1 MNAGRSRSAFATWAG
16 AASTIPGMDRSLS
29 TLLLVALIAVLSPPL
44 ADLVGRAAPVPM
56 VVFEIVLGIL
66 VGPDVLGWAVQD
78 DLVHTL
84 SQFGLAML
92 FFMAGYEIDFDRLR
106 GGPLARAVRGWAMS
120 VVIGVGLGLLLAP
133 TADSGAIVGIA
144 LTTTAL
150 GTILP
155 VLRDAGQLG
164 TALGDAVMAVGAVG
178 EFAPIV
184 AMTLF
189 LDGRRPGE
197 AMIYLTAFAAI
208 AGAGIFLAVRGR
220 HTTLNRLADATME
233 TSGQF
238 AVRLVMALLMAMVA
252 ATAVLGVD
260 MLLGAFAAGV
270 IMRILF
276 HSGNPER
283 TERVTAKLEAVGF
296 GFLIPVFFIDTGI
309 GYDLKA
315 LTSDWG
321 TLALVPLFLV
331 LFLLTRGLPSFLT
344 APRGSTGRE
353 RRAVALYASTAL
365 PLIVAITSIGV
376 DRGTMRSS
384 DAAAMVGA
392 GMLSVLLY
400 PFLALR
406 TSGAVRTPQGREE
419 AAESW

>member
-1 MNAGRSRSAFATWAG
+1 MTPSE
-16 AASTIPGMDRSLS
+16 S
-29 TLLLVALIAVLSPPL
+29 TLLLVALIAVVAPPL
-44 ADLVGRAAPVPM
+44 ADAVGRWAPVPL

-66 VGPDVLGWAVQD
+66 AGPDVAGWAKQD
-78 DLVHTL
+78 GLVHSL

-106 GGPLARAVRGWAMS
+106 GGPLTRALQGWAMS
-120 VVIGVGLGLLLAP
+120 VVIGVGVGLLLASSVS
-133 TADSGAIVGIA
+133 SGAIIGIA

-164 TALGDAVMAVGAVG
+164 SPLGDAVMAVGAVG

-189 LDGRRPGE
+189 LDGRKPGQ
-197 AMIYLTAFAAI
+197 AMIYLTAFALI
-208 AGAGIFLAVRGR
+208 AAAGVLFAVRGR
-220 HTTLNRLADATME
+220 HAALNRLADATME
-233 TSGQF
+233 SSGQF
-238 AVRLVMALLMAMVA
+238 AVRLVIALLMVMIA
-252 ATAVLGVD
+252 ATVALGVD

-276 HSGNPER
+276 HSGNAER
-283 TERVTAKLEAVGF
+283 TERVTAKLEAIGF
-296 GFLIPVFFIDTGI
+296 GFLIPIFFIDTGI
-309 GYDLKA
+309 GYDLDA
-315 LTSDWG
+315 LTGDWG
-321 TLALVPLFLV
+321 TLALVPLFLSLMLV
-331 LFLLTRGLPSFLT
+331 ARGLPSFLT
-344 APRGSTGRE
+344 APEGSSPRL
-353 RRAVALYASTAL
+353 RRALALYAATGL

-376 DRGTMRSS
+376 DRGTLKSS

-392 GMLSVLLY
+392 GMLSVLIY
-400 PFLALR
+400 PFLALKV
-406 TSGAVRTPQGREE
+406 SGAVRTPRGLEE

>member
-1 MNAGRSRSAFATWAG
+1 MT
-16 AASTIPGMDRSLS
+16 RSLS
-29 TLLLVALIAVLSPPL
+29 TMLLVALIAVLSPPL
-44 ADLVGRAAPVPM
+44 ADAVGRWAPVPL

-66 VGPDVLGWAVQD
+66 VGPDVAGWARPD
-78 DLVHTL
+78 GLVNGL

-92 FFMAGYEIDFDRLR
+92 FFMAGYEIDFARLR
-106 GGPLARAVRGWAMS
+106 GGPLARAVRGWLMS
-120 VVIGVGLGLLLAP
+120 VVVGVGLGLLLAS
-133 TADSGAIVGIA
+133 TASAGAIVGIA
-144 LTTTAL
+144 LTTTTL

-164 TALGDAVMAVGAVG
+164 TPLGDAVTAVGAVG
-178 EFAPIV
+178 EFAPII

-189 LDGRRPGE
+189 LDGRRPGQ
-197 AMIYLTAFAAI
+197 AMVYLTAFALI
-208 AGAGIFLAVRGR
+208 AGAGIGLALRGDHSR
-220 HTTLNRLADATME
+220 LNRLADATMR

-238 AVRLVMALLMAMVA
+238 AVRLVVALLLTMIGATVA
-252 ATAVLGVD
+252 LGVD

-276 HSGNPER
+276 HSGDPER

-315 LTSDWG
+315 LTGSWA
-321 TLALVPLFLV
+321 TLGLVPV
-331 LFLLTRGLPSFLT
+331 FLLLLLVARGLPSFLT
-344 APRGSTGRE
+344 APEGSTARQ
-353 RRAVALYASTAL
+353 RWAVALYAATGL

-376 DRGTMRSS
+376 ERGTLKSS

-392 GMLSVLLY
+392 GMLSVLVY
-400 PFLALR
+400 PLLALKA
-406 TSGAVRTPQGREE
+406 SGAVRTPRGLRE
-419 AAESW
+419 AAEGW